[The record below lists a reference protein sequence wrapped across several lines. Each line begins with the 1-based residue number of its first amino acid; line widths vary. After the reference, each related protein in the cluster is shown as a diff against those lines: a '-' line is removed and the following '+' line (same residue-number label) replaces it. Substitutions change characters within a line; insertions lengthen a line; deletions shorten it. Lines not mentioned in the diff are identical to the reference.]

1 MKQLFRRLSP
11 VLLAACLISAAGMA
25 EDVYAEDERIAAEL
39 EGGGS
44 FPVGKT
50 FSVTLSYEGEE
61 LAEAGAEVSYDED
74 LLEFISCDGDEVY
87 CDERGMIRL
96 LLTAEEDEKDGAGKE
111 ADRAAG
117 DGPDGAPSALSC
129 KIRFQAIAEGE
140 GFITATTIRLTD
152 EEGREYSVQTRSVK
166 VTLTEKKDAV
176 GAPDEAGA
184 ADTEKPSNTAADE
197 NGEKAHAGSEKTA
210 ADKDKEKEDTV
221 FRFELFCVMIT
232 ASLLAI
238 ILLSSEIKK
247 KRKRLKRKR
256 LK

>member
-25 EDVYAEDERIAAEL
+25 ADVYAEGERIAAEL

-50 FSVTLSYEGEE
+50 FSLTLRYTGEE

-96 LLTAEEDEKDGAGKE
+96 LLTAEEDEKDGAGKG
-111 ADRAAG
+111 ADRASG

-140 GFITATTIRLTD
+140 GFITATTTRLTVED
-152 EEGREYSVQTRSVK
+152 GREYSAQTRSVK
-166 VTLTEKKDAV
+166 VTLTEKKDAA
-176 GAPDEAGA
+176 GASDEAGP
-184 ADTEKPSNTAADE
+184 ADTEKAADE
-197 NGEKAHAGSEKTA
+197 TGEAAQAGSEKTV
-210 ADKDKEKEDTV
+210 ADKDKEAEDTV

-247 KRKRLKRKR
+247 KRARLKRKR

>member
-25 EDVYAEDERIAAEL
+25 ADVYAEGERIAAEL

-50 FSVTLSYEGEE
+50 FSLTLRYTGEE

-96 LLTAEEDEKDGAGKE
+96 LLTAEEDEKDGAGKG
-111 ADRAAG
+111 ADRASG

-129 KIRFQAIAEGE
+129 KIRFQVIAEGE
-140 GFITATTIRLTD
+140 GFITATTTRLTAED
-152 EEGREYSVQTRSVK
+152 GREYSAQTRSVK
-166 VTLTEKKDAV
+166 VTLTEKKDAA

-184 ADTEKPSNTAADE
+184 ADTAADE
-197 NGEKAHAGSEKTA
+197 NGEKAHAGSEKTV
-210 ADKDKEKEDTV
+210 ADKDKEEEDTV
-221 FRFELFCVMIT
+221 FRFELFCVIIT

-247 KRKRLKRKR
+247 KRTRLKRKR